1 MLQVVW
7 LILLTDS
14 CEWELSSD
22 SNSCL
27 QPDLKSF
34 VWRSRHQTRT
44 LKSPKWGSA
53 PLTRVVLRG
62 GKAPWHTLA
71 MGMSP
76 QDRQSH
82 HIPARIWSVHYSGP
96 CITATELP
104 REGRLSE
111 VAFSNNTEVAT
122 KTSFDK
128 IQLFSSSL
136 YRQGTRKKDKKKD
149 NQQLSPLS
157 HVKKGSRN
165 LTLIIPFW
173 WFVPFQL

>member
-27 QPDLKSF
+27 QPDLKLF

-44 LKSPKWGSA
+44 LKSPKWGTA

-82 HIPARIWSVHYSGP
+82 HIPARIWSVHYLGP
-96 CITATELP
+96 CITAPELP
-104 REGRLSE
+104 RERRLSD
-111 VAFSNNTEVAT
+111 VAFSNNTKAAT
-122 KTSFDK
+122 KTSCDK
-128 IQLFSSSL
+128 IQLFSSTL
-136 YRQGTRKKDKKKD
+136 YRQGTRRKDTKKDE
-149 NQQLSPLS
+149 QHLSLPSTLE
-157 HVKKGSRN
+157 KGVEIW
-165 LTLIIPFW
+165 LW
-173 WFVPFQL
+173 